1 MYTYISIYFDILN
14 TVHVSTSYFLRYR
27 WMDLHMSTSYSTPY
41 MGSQFV
47 CSPVRLF
54 GIVAVRVH

>member
-1 MYTYISIYFDILN
+1 MLN
-14 TVHVSTSYFLRYR
+14 IVHVSTSYFLRYR